1 MRAQERT
8 PVGIVHQSPI
18 EREGLAALLGGLD
31 PVEMVGA
38 AATYDEASVTINGRS
53 SVVIVLD
60 LPHPAEQALSLVR
73 DITARPD
80 PPRVVTL
87 RRHYTRDVVAAAFDA
102 GASACVSTD
111 AGTADLLD
119 AIEAARVGRTYLCPF
134 VARVLIEGP
143 TTAAT
148 APPVGRQLTHR
159 EHEVLG
165 LIAGGNTDR
174 QISGLLGLAV
184 GTVHTHRKHMMAK
197 LGVRNVTSLLRRAR
211 EVGLLPTP

>member
-1 MRAQERT
+1 MHGQERT
-8 PVGIVHQSPI
+8 SVAIIHQSPI
-18 EREGLAALLGGLD
+18 ERDGLTALLGKLD
-31 PVEMVGA
+31 PIELVGA
-38 AATYDEASVTINGRS
+38 AGMDDGAVSLVDGKHPE
-53 SVVIVLD
+53 VVVLD
-60 LPHPAEQALSLVR
+60 LPQPPDPALALVR
-73 DITARPD
+73 QIAGRQNGC
-80 PPRVVTL
+80 RVVAV
-87 RRHYTRDVVAAAFDA
+87 RRNYTRDVVAAAFDA
-102 GASACVSTD
+102 GASACVSTE
-111 AGTADLLD
+111 AATPDLLD

-143 TTAAT
+143 SSATA